1 MKHLYALLFLLIL
14 LIPKSTNA
22 QCFECLKTSGSYHD
36 DFILSFEKT
45 KNGFVSN
52 TSSDDRN
59 ISYYDNNCNLIWQK
73 KYNNSEAFAYNN
85 LKTDQENNIYVF
97 EYNGETSNPHKNI
110 TKFDQHGRQQWEI
123 IFANRSLDNHPLSF
137 YWNSYLQDYHITN
150 NKIFIIGYFHE
161 ALIINGKIIYDFRST
176 DNHTNKNFFISE
188 FDLDGNYIKTK
199 ILSRSD
205 GIYSHSVTDEY
216 GNIYLLKNTFEK
228 IELEKFDSNL
238 NLIYRKSISH
248 SDRTYDIENTT
259 PVKMYFSKLVNKILI
274 FSLNSTVKTYIGG
287 NLIDYEETFGANRHM
302 LSSIN
307 PTNGEV
313 INSKKL
319 NFIPASVY
327 PVPTIDALPHE
338 YYFDYTESEESAY
351 ILTRFNKE
359 ININGKLIK
368 PKISKEFE
376 HTVFENDINYDTNI
390 ISFKINP
397 ENFDLKPILYTNGGI
412 QEIYHSRD
420 FGKFIRILDEENI
433 LISGEFQSL
442 NFEINGIHIPNKSI
456 NHSRDFFIYKY
467 NLNNKP
473 NNIAIKFNNS
483 CFGQETNFTIDGDF
497 DLVKWDFG
505 DGNSSTDKTPKHTY
519 TNPGKYIVKTIVT
532 CKGETREF
540 TNEVNIKS
548 ALKLEKLN
556 DIIVCENNSN
566 EGMGNFDT
574 SMIPNLLTKNQT
586 NYTLKYYDVN
596 DNEITDFISKTYQ
609 NKTPFQEKITVKGYF
624 NENLTCIS
632 ETSFLLK
639 TKPKSE
645 VPVLKQN
652 LNFCIDNIIKFQ
664 DILVE
669 GENLLFYDVNNTL
682 INPNQLISNGKYYIT
697 QSEKDK
703 CESNKLEINI
713 NIQNTNHPLAENIQ
727 EFCSANNPTLKFI
740 DIDGENIKWYDSTVS
755 VTPLDENT
763 LLENN
768 KTYFATQTINNCES
782 KTKISVLIKLSN
794 YTILNSTPFETCKNE
809 NAVGQFNL
817 SEKTQELATLLNVN
831 STEIIY
837 FETFED
843 AKNNSNP
850 ISGIY
855 NNRHN
860 LDKIYA
866 TYISTDACK
875 KYIEI
880 PLVENINPIIHID
893 TTYYKCKNSSIDI
906 DLEENYN
913 HINWSTGEINKRSI
927 KISKPGEYSIT
938 VTNGNCS
945 ITKKFVVNDNNDLNI
960 EYKYDGKQVHFTIL
974 NDLNAKMSLDGI
986 NYTSNSS
993 FTLEQGEHTFYFKSS
1008 NDCIEVR
1015 KIYLYKDLPSI
1026 MTPNGDGKNDIW
1038 DLSYIKDLLSVK
1050 VFNRYGRTVFE
1061 ATKDN
1066 QPIKWDGKY
1075 QLRHLPT
1082 DTYWYIIDLESGEK
1096 IQGSILIKNK

>member
-1 MKHLYALLFLLIL
+1 MKHIYALFFFIIL

-22 QCFECLKTSGSYHD
+22 QCFDCIKTSGSYHD
-36 DFILSFEKT
+36 DFILSLEKT

-73 KYNNSEAFAYNN
+73 KYNYSEAFAYNN

-97 EYNGETSNPHKNI
+97 EYNGETSSSHKNI
-110 TKFDQHGRQQWEI
+110 TKFDQHGTQQWEI
-123 IFANRSLDNHPLSF
+123 IFANRFLDNHPLSI
-137 YWNSYLQDYHITN
+137 YWDSYLQDYHITN

-238 NLIYRKSISH
+238 NLLYRKSISH
-248 SDRTYDIENTT
+248 SDRTYHIENTT

-274 FSLNSTVKTYIGG
+274 FSLNSTAKTYIGG
-287 NLIDYEETFGANRHM
+287 NLIDYEETNGSHRHM
-302 LSSIN
+302 LFNIN

-327 PVPTIDALPHE
+327 PVPTIDAIPHE

-368 PKISKEFE
+368 PKISKQFE
-376 HTVFENDINYDTNI
+376 YTISENDINYDTNI

-412 QEIYHSRD
+412 QETYRSRD

-442 NFEINGIHIPNKSI
+442 NFEINGIHIPNKSVSQ
-456 NHSRDFFIYKY
+456 SRDFFIYKY

-473 NNIAIKFNNS
+473 NNISIKINNS

-497 DLVKWDFG
+497 DSVKWDFG
-505 DGNSSTDKTPKHTY
+505 DGNSSTDKTPKHIY
-519 TNPGKYIVKTIVT
+519 TNPGKYIVKTTVT

-566 EGMGNFDT
+566 EGIGSFDT
-574 SMIPNLLTKNQT
+574 SIIPNLLTKNQT

-596 DNEITDFISKTYQ
+596 DNEITNFISKTYQ
-609 NKTPFQEKITVKGYF
+609 NKTPFQEKITIKGYF
-624 NENLTCIS
+624 NENPTCIS

-639 TKPKSE
+639 TSAKSE
-645 VPVLKQN
+645 LPILKQD
-652 LNFCIDNIIKFQ
+652 LNFCVTNIIKFQ

-669 GENLLFYDVNNTL
+669 GKNLLFYDANNTL
-682 INPNQLISNGKYYIT
+682 INPNQLISNGKYYVT

-703 CESNKLEINI
+703 CESNKLELNI
-713 NIQNTNHPLAENIQ
+713 NIQNTPPPNLERFQ
-727 EFCSANNPTLKFI
+727 SFCSFINPKLNSI
-740 DIDGENIKWYDSTVS
+740 QIEGENITWYNSETSTIK
-755 VTPLDENT
+755 LDPIT
-763 LLENN
+763 FLEDN
-768 KTYFATQTINNCES
+768 KTYYASQTINNCES
-782 KTKISVLIKLSN
+782 ISRTSVTIHLSSYTLITSN
-794 YTILNSTPFETCKNE
+794 PFEICKNKNTIGEFDLNLKLTEIASILSVNKEDILFFDSLE
-809 NAVGQFNL
+809 NAQ
-817 SEKTQELATLLNVN
+817 K
-831 STEIIY
+831 
-837 FETFED
+837 
-843 AKNNSNP
+843 
-850 ISGIY
+850 
-855 NNRHN
+855 
-860 LDKIYA
+860 
-866 TYISTDACK
+866 
-875 KYIEI
+875 
-880 PLVENINPIIHID
+880 NINPIASIYNNQSNLIKLYA
-893 TTYYKCKNSSIDI
+893 TTISTNACKTFVEIPLIENMNPTIRLKDSFSMCKDSSIEIKI
-906 DLEENYN
+906 DQSYDQ
-913 HINWSTGEINKRSI
+913 ITWSTGETNKNSI
-927 KISKPGEYSIT
+927 QVSKPGEYSVT
-938 VTNGNCS
+938 VTNNNCS
-945 ITKKFVVNDNNDLNI
+945 VTKKFIVNNYNELNI

-974 NDLNAKMSLDGI
+974 NDLNTQISLDGVTYI
-986 NYTSNSS
+986 SNYS
-993 FTLEQGEHTFYFKSS
+993 FTLEQGEYTFYFKSS
-1008 NDCIEVR
+1008 NGCIEVK
-1015 KIYLYKDLPSI
+1015 KIYLYKDLPTVI
-1026 MTPNGDGKNDIW
+1026 TPNSDGINDYW
-1038 DLSYIKDLLSVK
+1038 NLSYIKLKYVR
-1050 VFNRYGRTVFE
+1050 VFNRYGNIVFE
-1061 ATKDN
+1061 ATKEN
-1066 QPIKWDGKY
+1066 QPIKWNGKH
-1075 QLRHLPT
+1075 QLKQLPT
-1082 DTYWYIIDLESGEK
+1082 DTYWYSIVLENDEK
-1096 IQGSILIKNK
+1096 INGSLLIKNK